1 MDTETLHQQAEQE
14 RQEEQ
19 REQDVGAPARRTLT
33 RRALRLL
40 GRVGIAL
47 VAGLL
52 GSLVAI
58 LIMGLLRLTVGAP
71 SLPELLAERILLT
84 LDASTFVSLLVHFA
98 PNSKTEPLG
107 LTLLGQFVLGILLGP
122 VLYLAAGR
130 PDGRAG
136 RWPGRRAWVVAAGFV
151 VVMEAVAIGLF
162 WPVLDAGLVG
172 DPPGRARVITSL
184 CMLATFVGFVG
195 VTLLAD
201 SWLSRAWLPRAV
213 QPLASDEPAGEAR
226 RYGDGAAGRSSL
238 LSASDEPAGSRRY
251 GESAI
256 SRREALGAAGVTI
269 LAVAAAG
276 VGIDR
281 LIAGYFA
288 RSNLGYEGIPTRG
301 LAPIIPADNFYVVS
315 KNVLDP
321 QVALSRWELQV
332 QGLVGR
338 ARSWSYEQVKA
349 LPSETRAV
357 TLECIANGPGGHLMG
372 NAEWTGVLLKTVLDE
387 AGGAQSNAKYVTF
400 TSVDGY
406 QYNQSLANLMEARAL
421 LAWDMNG
428 EPLPERHGY
437 PLRLIMPG
445 RYGEQSVKW
454 LTNIEVVEQ
463 PYNGGLYQSQGWSSA
478 PVETTSRIDQPGIRS
493 KIPLGPVQM
502 VGVAFAGIRGIQK
515 VEVSTD
521 DGQTWNTA
529 TLTPP
534 LSDQSWVLWN
544 WTWTPAAR
552 GAYMLVVRATDG
564 TGTLQTETPRS
575 TVPNGGT
582 GYQHLPV
589 QIV

>member
-52 GSLVAI
+52 GSLAAI

-332 QGLVGR
+332 QGLVGQ

-387 AGGAQSNAKYVTF
+387 AGGAQSNAEYVTF

-406 QYNQSLANLMEARAL
+406 QYNQSLANLM
-421 LAWDMNG
+421 
-428 EPLPERHGY
+428 
-437 PLRLIMPG
+437 
-445 RYGEQSVKW
+445 
-454 LTNIEVVEQ
+454 
-463 PYNGGLYQSQGWSSA
+463 
-478 PVETTSRIDQPGIRS
+478 
-493 KIPLGPVQM
+493 
-502 VGVAFAGIRGIQK
+502 
-515 VEVSTD
+515 
-521 DGQTWNTA
+521 
-529 TLTPP
+529 
-534 LSDQSWVLWN
+534 
-544 WTWTPAAR
+544 
-552 GAYMLVVRATDG
+552 
-564 TGTLQTETPRS
+564 
-575 TVPNGGT
+575 
-582 GYQHLPV
+582 
-589 QIV
+589 

>member
-14 RQEEQ
+14 QQKAQ

-52 GSLVAI
+52 GSLAAI

-107 LTLLGQFVLGILLGP
+107 LTLLGQFLIGILLGP
-122 VLYLAAGR
+122 VLYLATGR
-130 PDGRAG
+130 PDGRSS
-136 RWPGRRAWVVAAGFV
+136 RWPSRRAWVVAAGFV

-184 CMLATFVGFVG
+184 CMLATFIGFVG

-201 SWLSRAWLPRAV
+201 HWLSRAWLPRASAE
-213 QPLASDEPAGEAR
+213 LAR
-226 RYGDGAAGRSSL
+226 
-238 LSASDEPAGSRRY
+238 SRRY
-251 GESAI
+251 EEAGGGANAI

-288 RSNLGYEGIPTRG
+288 RSNLSYEGIPTRG
-301 LAPIIPADNFYVVS
+301 LAQIIPADNFYVVS

-332 QGLVGR
+332 QGLVGQ

-372 NAEWTGVLLKTVLDE
+372 NAEWTGVLLKTVLE
-387 AGGAQSNAKYVTF
+387 RAGGVQANAKYVTF

-421 LAWDMNG
+421 LVWDMNG

-454 LTNIEVVEQ
+454 LTNIDVVEQ

-478 PVETTSRIDQPGIRS
+478 PLETTSRIDQPGIRS

-502 VGVAFAGIRGIQK
+502 VGVAFAGLRGIQK
-515 VEVSTD
+515 VEVSPD
-521 DGQTWNTA
+521 NGQTWNTA
-529 TLTPP
+529 TLMPP

-552 GAYMLVVRATDG
+552 GAYTLVVRATDG

>member
-1 MDTETLHQQAEQE
+1 MDTDTLHQQ
-14 RQEEQ
+14 EE
-19 REQDVGAPARRTLT
+19 REQQEAQRRHDAGGPTPGRPAH
-33 RRALRLL
+33 RALGVL
-40 GRVGIAL
+40 GRVGISL

-52 GSLVAI
+52 GSLAAI
-58 LIMGLLRLTVGAP
+58 LIMGILRLTVGAP
-71 SLPELLAERILLT
+71 SLPELLGERILLT
-84 LDASTFVSLLVHFA
+84 LDASTFVSLLVRFA
-98 PNSKTEPLG
+98 PDSKTSPLG
-107 LTLLGQFVLGILLGP
+107 LTLLGQFLIGILLGP
-122 VLYLAAGR
+122 ALYLAAGR
-130 PDGRAG
+130 PDGRSG
-136 RWPGRRAWVVAAGFV
+136 RWPNRRAWVVAAGFV

-184 CMLATFVGFVG
+184 CMLATFIGFVG

-201 SWLSRAWLPRAV
+201 HWLSRAWLPRAGV
-213 QPLASDEPAGEAR
+213 G
-226 RYGDGAAGRSSL
+226 
-238 LSASDEPAGSRRY
+238 PAGSTAARAEGENADARRPQAAV
-251 GESAI
+251 GEAQRYEEAGGGANAI

-269 LAVAAAG
+269 LAVATAG

-281 LIAGYFA
+281 LIAGYLA
-288 RSNLGYEGIPTRG
+288 RSNLSYEGVPTRG

-321 QVALSRWELQV
+321 QVSLSRWELQV

-372 NAEWTGVLLKTVLDE
+372 NAEWTGVLLETVLDE
-387 AGGAQSNAKYVTF
+387 AGGVQANGKYVTF

-428 EPLPERHGY
+428 VPLPERHGY

-454 LTNIEVVEQ
+454 LTNIEVVDQ

-502 VGVAFAGIRGIQK
+502 VGIAFAGIRGIQQ

-521 DGQTWNTA
+521 NGQTWYTA

-534 LSDQSWVLWN
+534 LSGQSWVLWN
-544 WTWTPAAR
+544 WTWMPTVR
-552 GAYMLVVRATDG
+552 GAYTLVVRATDG

-575 TVPNGGT
+575 TVPNGGA